1 VDLTGWAS
9 DSGEASS
16 NLIQIIA
23 SSNPEKGRGA
33 IINPAHYANAA
44 MDALIEKA
52 VATIDPA
59 AREDLYRQAIREA
72 MPEQPVIPIHHQVN
86 VWAMRKGLTMRERMQ
101 EGVRAWEVRSE

>member
-1 VDLTGWAS
+1 MDLTGWAS

-33 IINPAHYANAA
+33 VFNPAHYANPA

-59 AREDLYRQAIREA
+59 ARETSYRQIIREV
-72 MPEQPVIPIHHQVN
+72 MPDEPVIPIHHQVN
-86 VWAMRKGLTMRERMQ
+86 VFALRKGLVMRERMQ
-101 EGVRAWEVRSE
+101 EGVRAWEIKPE